1 MRKVVLISVF
11 VFAATM
17 LFSQSKY
24 LVYKEMT
31 RTGYTSFIHV
41 LAGEKLAL
49 TYSDFK
55 ILKDNPFLDCDMVS
69 RKPAGY
75 KMLHVVDGKEEIYVA
90 DVTMPKFNK
99 ISKKSIADSYTL
111 DSALVA
117 FFKKLAVENNDP
129 DTVSLDEPVIMKF
142 TPNIGT
148 ERIGDYECTIGTMR
162 VSESYSW
169 KIWYTKAMTYNW
181 AFHNDVFWL
190 VPGTVVRAEDSGGMV
205 YSLESVSDSEL
216 VVANNTESVKAALR
230 LFLGR

>member
-11 VFAATM
+11 VFAVTI
-17 LFSQSKY
+17 LFAQSKY

-55 ILKDNPFLDCDMVS
+55 ILRNNPFLDCDMVS

-75 KMLHVVDGKEEIYVA
+75 KMLHVVDGKDEIYVA

-99 ISKKSIADSYTL
+99 LSKKSIAECYTL

-117 FFKKLAVENNDP
+117 FLKNIDP
-129 DTVSLDEPVIMKF
+129 ERKDPYMLSLDEPTLMKF
-142 TPNIGT
+142 TPDIGT
-148 ERIGDYECTIGTMR
+148 GKIGNYECTIGTMR
-162 VSESYSW
+162 ISESYSC
-169 KIWYTKAMTYNW
+169 KIWYTKSMNYNW
-181 AFHNDVFWL
+181 VFKDEFWL
-190 VPGTVVRAEDSGGMV
+190 VPGTIVRAEYSNGMV
-205 YSLESVSDSEL
+205 YCLESVSDSEL